1 MGVESPPCRLMLRFA
16 SIRLI
21 ESLIVLLLVS
31 FAVYGLIGL
40 MPGDPID
47 IMISSDPDLTSA
59 DADRLKAL
67 YGLDGPIVERYAN
80 WLVAALQGDF
90 GFSRITMKPVLEI
103 LGPRLANSLLLLG
116 LSLALSIAIAIPAGV
131 YAALRPYSRADYAIN
146 LACFAGIS
154 VPPFWFSLL
163 AIILFAV
170 TLGWLPAGGMGP
182 ITADADWWDSLPYL
196 VLPVATLTIVSV
208 GGFTR
213 FMRASMI
220 QTLRQDYIR
229 TARAKGLSEGRMVRA
244 HALRG
249 ALVPLVTILGLSFG
263 GLFSGALITEI
274 MFAWQGMGWM
284 IYVSILGND
293 YNLALV
299 GLMFATVM
307 TLVGNVLAD
316 IAYVWLD
323 PRVSFTKL
331 EAGR

>member
-1 MGVESPPCRLMLRFA
+1 MLRFA
-16 SIRLI
+16 AVRLT

-47 IMISSDPDLTSA
+47 IMIQSDPKLTPA
-59 DADRLKAL
+59 DAERLKAL
-67 YGLDGPIVERYAN
+67 YGLDRPIVERYGN
-80 WLVAALQGDF
+80 WLGAALQGDF
-90 GFSRITMKPVLEI
+90 GNSRVTMRPVLEM
-103 LGPRLANSLLLLG
+103 LWPRLGNSLLLLG
-116 LSLALSIAIAIPAGV
+116 ISLALSLAIAIPLGTIAAMRANGV
-131 YAALRPYSRADYAIN
+131 FDYTVN
-146 LACFAGIS
+146 LACFAGFS
-154 VPPFWFSLL
+154 TPPFWLALL
-163 AIILFAV
+163 AIILFSV

-182 ITADADWWDSLPYL
+182 AGGTASLIDSARYM
-196 VLPVATLTIVSV
+196 VLPVGTLTMLSV
-208 GGFTR
+208 GSFTR

-229 TARAKGLSEGRMVRA
+229 TARAKGLSEGRMVRS

-249 ALVPLVTILGLSFG
+249 AMTPLVTVLGLSFG

-274 MFAWQGMGWM
+274 MFAWQGMGRM
-284 IYVSILGND
+284 IYDSILAND

-299 GLMFATVM
+299 GLLFATAM
-307 TLVGNVLAD
+307 TLVGNLLAD

-323 PRVSFTKL
+323 PRVSFRSL

>member
-1 MGVESPPCRLMLRFA
+1 MLRFA
-16 SIRLI
+16 VIRLTQ
-21 ESLIVLLLVS
+21 SLIVLLLIS

-47 IMISSDPDLTSA
+47 IMVQSDPDLTPA
-59 DADRLKAL
+59 DAARLKAL
-67 YGLDGPIVERYAN
+67 YGLDRPIIVRYGN
-80 WLVAALQGDF
+80 WLGAALQGDL
-90 GFSRITMKPVLEI
+90 GFSRTNMRPVMEVLW
-103 LGPRLANSLLLLG
+103 PRLGNSLLLLG
-116 LSLALSIAIAIPAGV
+116 ISLALSLAIAIPVGAV
-131 YAALRPYSRADYAIN
+131 AAMRANGPFDYSVN
-146 LACFAGIS
+146 LACFAGFS
-154 VPPFWFSLL
+154 TPPFWLALL
-163 AIILFAV
+163 AIILFSV

-182 ITADADWWDSLPYL
+182 VGSGAAWYESIRYM
-196 VLPVATLTIVSV
+196 VMPVGTLTMLSV

-244 HALRG
+244 HAMRG
-249 ALVPLVTILGLSFG
+249 AVTPLVTVLGLSFG

-274 MFAWQGMGWM
+274 MFSWQGMGRM
-284 IYVSILGND
+284 IYDSILASD

-299 GLMFATVM
+299 GLLFATAM
-307 TLVGNVLAD
+307 TLVGNLLAD

-323 PRVSFTKL
+323 PRVSFRSL

>member
-1 MGVESPPCRLMLRFA
+1 MLRFA
-16 SIRLI
+16 AFRLV

-47 IMISSDPDLTSA
+47 VMIASDPDLTSA

-67 YGLDGPIVERYAN
+67 YGLDRPIVERYAN
-80 WLVAALQGDF
+80 WLVAAIQGDF
-90 GFSRITMKPVLEI
+90 GNSRVTMKPVLEM

-116 LSLALSIAIAIPAGV
+116 LSLALSLAIAIPLGV
-131 YAALRPYSRADYAIN
+131 YAAMRQYSRADYAIN

-154 VPPFWFSLL
+154 VPPFWFALL

-182 ITADADWWDSLPYL
+182 VGAADPGWTGRLRYL
-196 VLPVATLTIVSV
+196 VLPVATLTVLSV

-229 TARAKGLSEGRMVRA
+229 TARAKGLSEARMVWA
-244 HALRG
+244 HALRD
-249 ALVPLVTILGLSFG
+249 AVVPLVTILGLSFG

-274 MFAWQGMGWM
+274 MFAWAGMGRM
-284 IYVSILGND
+284 IYDSILGND

-307 TLVGNVLAD
+307 TLVGNLLAD

-323 PRVSFTKL
+323 PRVSFAKL
-331 EAGR
+331 GASR

>member
-1 MGVESPPCRLMLRFA
+1 MLRFA
-16 SIRLI
+16 VIRLT

-47 IMISSDPDLTSA
+47 VMVQSDPDLTPA
-59 DADRLKAL
+59 DAARLKAL
-67 YGLDGPIVERYAN
+67 YGLDQPVVVRYRN
-80 WLVAALQGDF
+80 WLAAAIQGDF
-90 GFSRITMKPVLEI
+90 GFSRTNMRPVLEV
-103 LGPRLANSLLLLG
+103 LWPRLGNSLLLLG
-116 LSLALSIAIAIPAGV
+116 ISLALSLAVAIPVGAIAAMRANG
-131 YAALRPYSRADYAIN
+131 LFDYSVN
-146 LACFAGIS
+146 LACFAGFS
-154 VPPFWFSLL
+154 TPPFWLALL
-163 AIILFAV
+163 AIILFSV

-182 ITADADWWDSLPYL
+182 VGGGAAWYESIRYM
-196 VLPVATLTIVSV
+196 VMPVGTLTMLSV

-244 HALRG
+244 HAMRG
-249 ALVPLVTILGLSFG
+249 AITPLVTVLGLSFG
-263 GLFSGALITEI
+263 SLFSGALITEI
-274 MFAWQGMGWM
+274 MFSWQGMGRM
-284 IYVSILGND
+284 IYDSILASD

-299 GLMFATVM
+299 GLMFATAM
-307 TLVGNVLAD
+307 TLVGNLLAD

-323 PRVSFTKL
+323 PRVSFRNL